1 MALSFPRSTAA
12 ALVTFTLGLLLL
24 PLDAKLQAQDH
35 VVPAADLQQQIQNTA
50 HARERNL
57 AKVQKFF
64 SEECVK
70 KALKTTRMD
79 PQKIQKAI
87 PSLSD
92 EELAR
97 LASQTDKVQR
107 DIAAGALTNTQ
118 ITYIII
124 ALATAL
130 LVTLIFVA

>member
-1 MALSFPRSTAA
+1 
-12 ALVTFTLGLLLL
+12 
-24 PLDAKLQAQDH
+24 
-35 VVPAADLQQQIQNTA
+35 
-50 HARERNL
+50 
-57 AKVQKFF
+57 
-64 SEECVK
+64 
-70 KALKTTRMD
+70 
-79 PQKIQKAI
+79 
-87 PSLSD
+87 
-92 EELAR
+92 LAR

>member
-1 MALSFPRSTAA
+1 M
-12 ALVTFTLGLLLL
+12 
-24 PLDAKLQAQDH
+24 
-35 VVPAADLQQQIQNTA
+35 VPAADLQQQIQNTA

>member
-1 MALSFPRSTAA
+1 
-12 ALVTFTLGLLLL
+12 
-24 PLDAKLQAQDH
+24 
-35 VVPAADLQQQIQNTA
+35 LQQQIQNAA
-50 HARERNL
+50 HAREQNL
-57 AKVQKFF
+57 AKVQRFF
-64 SEECVK
+64 SEERVK
-70 KALKTTRMD
+70 KVLKTTRVD
-79 PQKIQKAI
+79 PQKVQKAI

-97 LASQTDKVQR
+97 LASQTDKIQR

>member
-1 MALSFPRSTAA
+1 MVLSFPRSTAA
-12 ALVTFTLGLLLL
+12 ALVTFTLGLLL
-24 PLDAKLQAQDH
+24 PFAAKLQAQDH
-35 VVPAADLQQQIQNTA
+35 VVPATDLQQQIQNTA
-50 HARERNL
+50 RAREQNL

-64 SEECVK
+64 SEERVN
-70 KALKTTRMD
+70 KALKTARMD
-79 PQKIQKAI
+79 PQKIQKAV

-97 LASQTDKVQR
+97 LALQTDKVQR
-107 DIAAGALTNTQ
+107 DTAAGALTNTQ